1 VKPPPAKS
9 KLPASKFLVA
19 AIRAQL
25 AAGTAATRIME
36 DMELSEAEYHQL
48 LEQMYTEDRVERLD
62 KSPEKVYLDYCLR
75 QEGVIRDLDKLI
87 KKWTNG
93 NQPQA
98 VVGAARAKSEA
109 IDRILQTGQQMG
121 LIQKAPERHQIIA
134 GIAVADMTDADLR
147 SKISEQL
154 EAVNAV
160 MSRYGERDMLE
171 VKPMTALPE
180 PVRAVVSKTAS
191 TERTRSINPKTTG
204 GLAKAKG
211 AHAGATRH
219 VVVRKKP
226 ATPPPDV
233 SSLSSVSEPD

>member
-1 VKPPPAKS
+1 MNV
-9 KLPASKFLVA
+9 
-19 AIRAQL
+19 IR
-25 AAGTAATRIME
+25 TVMNVI
-36 DMELSEAEYHQL
+36 
-48 LEQMYTEDRVERLD
+48 
-62 KSPEKVYLDYCLR
+62 PEKQKEV
-75 QEGVIRDLDKLI
+75 
-87 KKWTNG
+87 
-93 NQPQA
+93 
-98 VVGAARAKSEA
+98 
-109 IDRILQTGQQMG
+109 LQT
-121 LIQKAPERHQIIA
+121 LILMAELTENEKGCLNF
-134 GIAVADMTDADLR
+134 GIYGDIENENVFNL
-147 SKISEQL
+147 ISEWETRKELNRHMQSDKFTVL
-154 EAVNAV
+154 MGIKSLLAEPLKIQIFTVSDTEGMEAVNAV